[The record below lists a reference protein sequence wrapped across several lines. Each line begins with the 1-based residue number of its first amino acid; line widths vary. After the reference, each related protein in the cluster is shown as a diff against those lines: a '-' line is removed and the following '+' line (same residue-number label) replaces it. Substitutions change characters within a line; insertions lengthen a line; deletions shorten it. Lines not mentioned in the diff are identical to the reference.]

1 MKLPDEPLS
10 PAQREIMEIIWEQGE
25 AAAIEIKERLAD
37 GRDLAKET
45 VRTMLQRMEEKGWLT
60 HRVVGR
66 TFFYSAAFPK
76 SGAVGQS
83 VVELIN
89 TVCGGSPERLV
100 TALLDYRGLSAAE
113 SARIEELLQQAKKK
127 RSNRQR

>member
-25 AAAIEIKERLAD
+25 AAAIEIKDRLAD
-37 GRDLAKET
+37 GRNLAKET

-66 TFFYSAAFPK
+66 TFFYSAAIPQG
-76 SGAVGQS
+76 GAVGQS
-83 VVELIN
+83 VVELIDN
-89 TVCGGSPERLV
+89 ICGGSPERLV

-113 SARIEELLQQAKKK
+113 STRIEELLQQAKKK
-127 RSNRQR
+127 RSNRTR